1 MAVRARRLQPR
12 TGKRSPPALFA
23 SLRSR
28 GTRLPLGGP
37 ALRPTMPSSHDYDAD
52 QRNASIR
59 IAIRQHATGAE
70 FVHVARDEARVSVLD
85 SGFMLGDGV
94 WEGVRLHN
102 GVLLH
107 ADKHIRRLFEGAK
120 ALE

>member
-1 MAVRARRLQPR
+1 
-12 TGKRSPPALFA
+12 
-23 SLRSR
+23 
-28 GTRLPLGGP
+28 
-37 ALRPTMPSSHDYDAD
+37 MPSSHDYDAD